1 MSFMIP
7 NVAFVFTTFSCLILL
22 ISFSTTFPFINYLIA
37 DVESISV
44 ASDETIDT
52 VNLTGTFRSFQ
63 TSGVENSSGIKTD
76 YKDLSNFGNWHLALE
91 DGKLVSFDAILN
103 NTEITPGWSYNID
116 SFKPST
122 EKYLQLSSRG
132 TDIIRGIANIS
143 SGASVIEPNIGL
155 AIMII
160 DLNKTNLIFENDKL
174 EVKSPIVGS
183 IDSIVNSRGEV
194 IGIDSSN
201 VTRKVVTDGDDEI
214 MLSNP
219 QFAGDDGSGS
229 VGDDGSDPGYEEY

>member
-1 MSFMIP
+1 
-7 NVAFVFTTFSCLILL
+7 
-22 ISFSTTFPFINYLIA
+22 
-37 DVESISV
+37 
-44 ASDETIDT
+44 
-52 VNLTGTFRSFQ
+52 
-63 TSGVENSSGIKTD
+63 
-76 YKDLSNFGNWHLALE
+76 
-91 DGKLVSFDAILN
+91 
-103 NTEITPGWSYNID
+103 
-116 SFKPST
+116 
-122 EKYLQLSSRG
+122 
-132 TDIIRGIANIS
+132 
-143 SGASVIEPNIGL
+143 
-155 AIMII
+155 MII

-229 VGDDGSDPGYEEY
+229 VGDDGSGSVGDDGSDPGYEEY